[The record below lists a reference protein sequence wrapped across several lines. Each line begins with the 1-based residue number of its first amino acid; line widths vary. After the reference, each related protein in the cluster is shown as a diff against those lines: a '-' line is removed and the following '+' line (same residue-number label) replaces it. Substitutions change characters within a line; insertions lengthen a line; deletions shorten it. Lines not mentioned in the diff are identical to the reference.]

1 MEDLLNRSALLR
13 QAILSTVDYPLADDS
28 PRLLASL
35 DAALLSLEHADAL
48 RTLLQAGMASSA
60 MALMRCQYEAF
71 TRSVWILHCAADEQV
86 ELLSLPPEAG
96 MSEKALPMLSKM
108 LEAFAEVSELGN
120 LLPHLIELKL
130 HAWTPL
136 NSFVHAGVHAMNR
149 GRDGFPMPLAI
160 NVIRMSNNLSMM
172 AGQHLAIL
180 TGVPDLQKKVL
191 RLNETYA
198 ECLLFDE
205 DRRRAV
211 RADASSEKSS

>member
-1 MEDLLNRSALLR
+1 
-13 QAILSTVDYPLADDS
+13 
-28 PRLLASL
+28 
-35 DAALLSLEHADAL
+35 
-48 RTLLQAGMASSA
+48 
-60 MALMRCQYEAF
+60 
-71 TRSVWILHCAADEQV
+71 
-86 ELLSLPPEAG
+86 

-130 HAWTPL
+130 HAWAPL
-136 NSFVHAGVHAMNR
+136 NSFVHAGVHAMSR
-149 GRDGFPMPLAI
+149 SRDGFPMPLAI

>member
-1 MEDLLNRSALLR
+1 MEDLLHRSVLLR
-13 QAILSTVDYPLADDS
+13 QAILSTVDHPLAEDS

-35 DAALLSLEHADAL
+35 HAALLSLEHADAL
-48 RTLLQAGMASSA
+48 RTLLQAGMAPSA

-130 HAWTPL
+130 HAWAPL
-136 NSFVHAGVHAMNR
+136 NSFVHAGVHAMSR
-149 GRDGFPMPLAI
+149 SRDGFPMPLAI